1 MIRCAA
7 LLSLL
12 LLAPAGAEEASP
24 EWAPAPETAAP
35 APAPGMRVH
44 PFELQVPTF
53 GTRPAG
59 KRTGLAKLA
68 GIGTFPLKGTLV
80 TVRPKVGM
88 DDGRPYLRGLDLKVR
103 F

>member
-1 MIRCAA
+1 MIRCAV

-12 LLAPAGAEEASP
+12 LLTPAAAEEPSP
-24 EWAPAPETAAP
+24 APAPETAV
-35 APAPGMRVH
+35 PGMREL
-44 PFELQVPTF
+44 PFQLQVPTF
-53 GTRPAG
+53 RTRPAG

-68 GIGTFPLKGTLV
+68 GLGTFPLKGTLV